1 LGRDGKGEEMSKERY
16 WTVYIGGC
24 EWRITET
31 GNKTWIK
38 KYLQR
43 NVKGQTINGRCYMDQ
58 KAIFIRKGLHQQD
71 RYETIVHEILHAICS
86 EHRQNET
93 MALLYDD
100 EIATHILSKGIC
112 STLRQTRDNGMIG
125 GGGK

>member
-1 LGRDGKGEEMSKERY
+1 MKRERY
-16 WTVYIGGC
+16 WTAYIGGC

-43 NVKGQTINGRCYMDQ
+43 KDSDGLTINGRCFIDH

-71 RYETIVHEILHAICS
+71 RYETIFHELLHAVCA
-86 EHRQNET
+86 ENRQNVVTAMLCE
-93 MALLYDD
+93 D
-100 EIATHILSKGIC
+100 EEATHIISKGMC
-112 STLRQTRDNGMIG
+112 SLMRQTRDFGII
-125 GGGK
+125 K